1 RWGVRLPGRL
11 ARRSSA
17 SRLRPAN
24 RSALTRAPWEA
35 GYENSLMATGP
46 LTESAPD
53 CEGDSAV
60 ADGRPEGFGESFLM
74 VLIPAGHMEGRL
86 GRGPSETRTRGPEG

>member
-1 RWGVRLPGRL
+1 
-11 ARRSSA
+11 
-17 SRLRPAN
+17 
-24 RSALTRAPWEA
+24 
-35 GYENSLMATGP
+35 MATGP

-60 ADGRPEGFGESFLM
+60 ADGRPEGFGEGFLM

-86 GRGPSETRTRGPEG
+86 GRGPSETRTRGPEGLWLPSADIAPAAGERRSARADRAAEDARLLPGRL